1 MSGGERGRG
10 FEGVSGG
17 RGRRDGRVRMLEA
30 LRTVVSDSLLSD
42 RIDVT
47 S

>member
-30 LRTVVSDSLLSD
+30 LRTVETGSVFSD
-42 RIDVT
+42 RDDVT